1 MVTEDDKK
9 TDLMRL
15 RFPDIVKTMTVLLA
29 VLLSAAGCSRSG
41 AGDGR
46 QLRRPSAM
54 DSLMSVPGDS
64 TVYALAAAGSSD
76 SVLVFLRLPYHGEDP
91 DTIDVLGALQRRQVF
106 GRAEVGDNVAIL
118 PGQGD
123 SARCVIVTE
132 KLAGRW
138 CYEVSPILRRKMG
151 DGPLPERLQKL
162 LEEKREYGMTMKL
175 SGEVYTMGAY
185 PRQADERTPV
195 VWPHAKNYGRWAL
208 YNGRLV
214 LSEVKRDTA
223 GVATVIG
230 TDTADFVRLRRDTLV
245 LRFSDGERKYYRKG
259 EEEQGKNNQ

>member
-9 TDLMRL
+9 ADLMRL

-46 QLRRPSAM
+46 QPRRPSAL

-132 KLAGRW
+132 KLAGSW
-138 CYEVSPILRRKMG
+138 CYEVSPSLRRKMG

-175 SGEVYTMGAY
+175 SGEVYTMGVY

-195 VWPHAKNYGRWAL
+195 VWRQELRPLGALQRPPRALGGETRHRW
-208 YNGRLV
+208 GGHRHWHGH
-214 LSEVKRDTA
+214 R
-223 GVATVIG
+223 
-230 TDTADFVRLRRDTLV
+230 RLRASAPRHPRATIQRRRTEILQ
-245 LRFSDGERKYYRKG
+245 ERGGGAR
-259 EEEQGKNNQ
+259 EEQSMT